1 MPTEIEKFKLR
12 LAREKLARQQ
22 AENLLEEKAA
32 ALYEKNQQLI
42 SLTDDLEKQVAN
54 RTAQMQKARDE
65 ALQAL
70 KIKSDFIANM
80 SHELRTPMNG
90 VLGVLSILSHEN
102 LNEEQRELLETAQS
116 SGEHL
121 LMVINDVLDFSKIEA
136 DKVELVMA
144 PLNIRSYLDNLCKSF
159 QLQAK
164 QKNLDFS
171 LNIDSA
177 IPNELVTD
185 KLRLTQI
192 LTNLLSNAL
201 KFTLQGQ
208 VSVSFESKEVRE
220 TDGDFRLIVS
230 DTGIG
235 ISPQNLNSVFAAF
248 EQADT
253 SITRE
258 FGGTG
263 LGMSITKKLVDMFD
277 GKITVS
283 SELNSGTCF
292 FVDIS
297 MQISGER
304 QVVECAKSVD
314 KNLASTTR
322 ILLVEDNKINQL
334 VAKKMLS
341 NWGLQIEIEEDGQQA
356 IDRLK
361 KDTFDIILMDLQMP
375 VKGGVAAT
383 KEIRSKG
390 LISSKTPIIAMTAHS
405 TQEHIDECFDAGMQ
419 GHISKPIEIDKLQ
432 NILKQFVGDLDI
444 SNDET
449 LLNRDIIIHG
459 INIQDGLKRLHGD
472 WTLYYSLIKNFLTE
486 HENLGNTLNALV
498 KSNQA
503 NQTRELLHRI
513 KGSGSNLGMTELAK
527 SAAKLEDNIR
537 GEVQTFPTQ
546 IEIESLQRF
555 IEEITSSF
563 ALIENPNNSKS
574 SADNRNESIEYI
586 SDQMDS
592 ILDNLSKDVLA
603 SEEGLKDLMQCNM
616 SEDTMKFVNE
626 ANNAMLQFDI
636 ETVANAIKKAQ
647 KTVV

>member
-1 MPTEIEKFKLR
+1 MPSEIEKFKLR

-164 QKNLDFS
+164 QKNLEFS

-292 FVDIS
+292 FVDIT
-297 MQISGER
+297 MQISGEH

-375 VKGGVAAT
+375 VKGGVTAT

-432 NILKQFVGDLDI
+432 GILKQFVGDLDI

-449 LLNRDIIIHG
+449 LVNRDIIIHG

-486 HENLGNTLNALV
+486 HENLGDTLNVLV
-498 KSNQA
+498 KSKQA
-503 NQTRELLHRI
+503 DQTRELLHRI
-513 KGSGSNLGMTELAK
+513 KGSGSNLGMTDLAK

-537 GEVQTFPTQ
+537 GGAQIFPTQ